1 MNSISKQFYHWGWL
15 IPAVLPLTQLGGR
28 ALFNLVV
35 LIYFI
40 WGAVVFIYEKTS
52 LNKRYLLLF
61 CLLLISYSLSIPW
74 AADSSRAMHKWINY
88 FVMASVFPI
97 TWMVL
102 ETKGEAAAT
111 SLVKWVALLG
121 IAMVVVAYAQ
131 LLYLL
136 LQPEFYPQLQLKE
149 DSMPYLLPFILL
161 FVSRMKNIEV
171 RWLGIIIA
179 TSAVLFYVFVSEGRA
194 AQLAAILALF
204 IFFIAALDI
213 RWYIACLVSI
223 ACMLAVILGN
233 METFVQLSGNEQ
245 GIYDVMNR
253 FTSFRW
259 ELWDHALTHAPDW
272 NLIGYG
278 MGNIRYI
285 DEIVT
290 FTSGVK
296 VAHLHNFI
304 LDIWFETGWLG
315 LITFLVFITSIVS
328 TAIKR
333 LASIQLKERVIV
345 GAALAGSGAILVAG
359 LFSFSYNSRP
369 FGVYLMLC
377 LALLLW
383 SSISNTSKEHDAG

>member
-1 MNSISKQFYHWGWL
+1 MNSISKQFFNWGWL

-28 ALFNLVV
+28 ALFNLVI

-40 WGAVVFIYEKTS
+40 WGAVVFIYEKTP
-52 LNKRYLLLF
+52 LNKRYLFLF
-61 CLLLISYSLSIPW
+61 CMLLISYSLSIPL
-74 AADSSRAMHKWINY
+74 AADPYRALHKWINY

-102 ETKGEAAAT
+102 EKQGEAAAQHM
-111 SLVKWVALLG
+111 VKWLALLG
-121 IAMVVVAYAQ
+121 MAMVVVAYGQ
-131 LLYLL
+131 LIYLL
-136 LQPEFYPQLQLKE
+136 LQSGFTPTQQLKE

-161 FVSRMKNIEV
+161 FFSRIKNIEV
-171 RWLGIIIA
+171 RWLGIITA
-179 TSAVLFYVFVSEGRA
+179 TSAILLYVFLSEGRA
-194 AQLAAILALF
+194 AQLAVAFALF
-204 IFFIAALDI
+204 LYFIAALDI
-213 RWYIACLVSI
+213 RWYIACLISF
-223 ACMLAVILGN
+223 ACILVVALGN
-233 METFVQLSGNEQ
+233 LETFVQLSGSEQ

-290 FTSGVK
+290 LSSGSK

-304 LDIWFETGWLG
+304 LDLWFETGWLG
-315 LITFLVFITSIVS
+315 LIAFLTFITSIIS
-328 TAIKR
+328 AAAKR
-333 LASIQLKERVIV
+333 LASIQFEKRMIA
-345 GAALAGSGAILVAG
+345 GAALAGSGAILLAG
-359 LFSFSYNSRP
+359 LFSFSYNSRQ

-377 LALLLW
+377 LALLIW
-383 SSISNTSKEHDAG
+383 SSSSNTTKEHDAG